1 MHPSS
6 STVESTRVNGS
17 VQSRSLF
24 FRIAIV
30 ASISVCAPTIAKACW
45 SEVAQRHA
53 IAPEL
58 LYATAKAESNLDPTA
73 VNRTHLLRTG
83 SYDIGLMQ
91 INSGHLAMLARHGIT
106 ESALYD
112 PCTNLDVGAW
122 LLADNFARHG
132 VTWDAIG
139 AYNAS
144 CSQLKGPACAEA
156 RARYAWKV
164 YRRLPGARAPSSN
177 QRATT
182 RSGATP

>member
-1 MHPSS
+1 MA
-6 STVESTRVNGS
+6 
-17 VQSRSLF
+17 F
-24 FRIAIV
+24 
-30 ASISVCAPTIAKACW
+30 ISVGAPTIAEACW
-45 SEVAQRHA
+45 REVASRHA

-58 LYATAKAESNLDPTA
+58 LYAIAKAESNLDPMA
-73 VNRTHLLRTG
+73 VNRTHLSRTG

-132 VTWDAIG
+132 VTWDAVG

-144 CSQLKGPACAEA
+144 CSQLKGAACAEA

-164 YRRLPGARAPSSN
+164 YRRLPGARAPSSD
-177 QRATT
+177 QRATP
-182 RSGATP
+182 RLGAIP

>member
-1 MHPSS
+1 MYLSS
-6 STVESTRVNGS
+6 STVESTRGNGS
-17 VQSRSLF
+17 VETRFITFSVA
-24 FRIAIV
+24 IAAI
-30 ASISVCAPTIAKACW
+30 ISVCAPSMAEACW

-53 IAPEL
+53 IAQEL
-58 LYATAKAESNLDPTA
+58 LYAIAKAESNLDPTA
-73 VNRTHLLRTG
+73 VNRTHRLRTG

-132 VTWDAIG
+132 VNWEAIG

-144 CSQLKGPACAEA
+144 CSQLKGAACAEA
-156 RARYAWKV
+156 RVRYAWKV
-164 YRRLPGARAPSSN
+164 YRRLPGARAPSSD

-182 RSGATP
+182 RPGATP